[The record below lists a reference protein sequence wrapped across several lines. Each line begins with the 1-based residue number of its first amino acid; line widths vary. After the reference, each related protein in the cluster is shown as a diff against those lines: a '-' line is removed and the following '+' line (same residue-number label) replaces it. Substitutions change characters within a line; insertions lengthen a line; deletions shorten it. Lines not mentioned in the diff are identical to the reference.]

1 LLEHIKRLG
10 GDSLLYALM
19 NVGTKIIAFI
29 MLPIYTHFLPN
40 PSDYGQLDILDRIT
54 SMLSFLVIFGTDSAL
69 AFYYFDTKDEEE
81 RQQYVKNVMLFRL
94 GVVCLLLVITTAG
107 GKWFAEIFLEN
118 QQLTNLLFWSMFTL
132 LFDTVTTL
140 VLTVLRYE
148 FKTVKVVTLTLV
160 KMLLT
165 AVLSYLFLRFLDPS
179 IEGILISRLVAAV
192 IISVFI
198 LRETVKFIKFTFD
211 KEIIKE
217 ILVYAAPSVPASI
230 AFWVIINSNSMFLQ
244 KFTSSWEVGIYGA
257 ATRFASLI
265 TLLTSGVQMAWR
277 PYSMSMKDKPNSK
290 DIFAKI
296 FMAIWLLGM
305 IGVLIVATIMPKV
318 ILLLHKNYYD
328 AYKYVAPISAVT
340 FLNFFYMIVSVGIF
354 IKKETK
360 YISYAFGIAAV
371 LDVILNLTLI
381 PLFSI
386 WGSVAAYL
394 ISYVVAFVYIFFKSQ
409 KIYYVPVSFGKM
421 STLFITMLIAV
432 FLIIYIQE
440 HHFSWLYIA
449 AIWLGYL
456 GTIGVCRVDKD
467 FKKAITQTN

>member
-1 LLEHIKRLG
+1 
-10 GDSLLYALM
+10 
-19 NVGTKIIAFI
+19 
-29 MLPIYTHFLPN
+29 
-40 PSDYGQLDILDRIT
+40 
-54 SMLSFLVIFGTDSAL
+54 
-69 AFYYFDTKDEEE
+69 
-81 RQQYVKNVMLFRL
+81 
-94 GVVCLLLVITTAG
+94 
-107 GKWFAEIFLEN
+107 
-118 QQLTNLLFWSMFTL
+118 
-132 LFDTVTTL
+132 
-140 VLTVLRYE
+140 
-148 FKTVKVVTLTLV
+148 
-160 KMLLT
+160 
-165 AVLSYLFLRFLDPS
+165 
-179 IEGILISRLVAAV
+179 
-192 IISVFI
+192 
-198 LRETVKFIKFTFD
+198 
-211 KEIIKE
+211 
-217 ILVYAAPSVPASI
+217 
-230 AFWVIINSNSMFLQ
+230 
-244 KFTSSWEVGIYGA
+244 
-257 ATRFASLI
+257 
-265 TLLTSGVQMAWR
+265 
-277 PYSMSMKDKPNSK
+277 
-290 DIFAKI
+290 
-296 FMAIWLLGM
+296 
-305 IGVLIVATIMPKV
+305 MPKV

-328 AYKYVAPISAVT
+328 AYEYVAPISAVT

-421 STLFITMLIAV
+421 STLFVTMLIAV

>member
-1 LLEHIKRLG
+1 M
-10 GDSLLYALM
+10 S
-19 NVGTKIIAFI
+19 
-29 MLPIYTHFLPN
+29 
-40 PSDYGQLDILDRIT
+40 
-54 SMLSFLVIFGTDSAL
+54 
-69 AFYYFDTKDEEE
+69 
-81 RQQYVKNVMLFRL
+81 
-94 GVVCLLLVITTAG
+94 
-107 GKWFAEIFLEN
+107 
-118 QQLTNLLFWSMFTL
+118 WSMFTL

-148 FKTVKVVTLTLV
+148 FKTVKVVTLTLA

-179 IEGILISRLVAAV
+179 IKGILISRWVAAV

-230 AFWVIINSNSMFLQ
+230 AFWVIVNSNSMFLQ

-328 AYKYVAPISAVT
+328 AYEYVAPISAVT

-421 STLFITMLIAV
+421 STLFVTMLIAV